1 MMTKAMI
8 FNGKKDLIKVAT
20 SQEEIDD
27 ADEAGYMVINCDYTE
42 VGDPLQTIL
51 DIQRIFQERLGTELQ
66 GTQFITQHAQYAN
79 AELHEMFRELE
90 GFKAWKTY
98 NWTDAEKVEHDAAA
112 KEEFIDALH
121 FIFNIALA
129 LGLTS
134 ADIFDIY
141 VNKNITNHVR
151 QDNGY

>member
-1 MMTKAMI
+1 MPKAMV
-8 FNGKKDLIKVAT
+8 FNYRGDLIKIAE
-20 SQEEIDD
+20 SQEEIEAAD
-27 ADEAGYMVINCDYTE
+27 ADGYKIINCDYTE
-42 VGDPLQTIL
+42 VDDPLQTIL
-51 DIQRIFQERLGTELQ
+51 DIQRIFQGRLGTDLG
-66 GTQFITQHAQYAN
+66 GTLFITQHAQYAN

-98 NWTDAEKVEHDAAA
+98 NWSEEEKAKHDAAA

-134 ADIFDIY
+134 EDIFDIY
-141 VNKNITNHVR
+141 VRKNIVNHVR